1 MMIRKISI
9 FSALSALALMAACT
23 STDDWQGEGDRVPI
37 TLTTAIAP
45 TRTMALT
52 QDEQLLNG
60 ETVYIW
66 ANQEATAGT
75 TVWADNAYLKAW
87 TLTANGT
94 GALTPANDKYY
105 PEKSMSMLALHG
117 NLTYTEGT
125 SAVPTGTLNH
135 SVLTDQS
142 TQANYA
148 KSDLLIWAGSNI
160 TKQATLPLQMHHK
173 LSKIEIQLTSTD
185 FTAAEL
191 NSAVV
196 TITSI
201 KPTATVT
208 IDNSVATTQ
217 GTMGSATGSATTIT
231 PYRADANQPEYEAI
245 IPCGQAKPA
254 TLIHVKM
261 SDETLSFDVNPD
273 APADAAN
280 FLENKRY
287 HYTLTINRKAVAVTT
302 SITDWDVIPT
312 TASTTVAPFTMRLNP
327 LWYVAQYN
335 MAQNKTS
342 FVSEHSTASQYV
354 FTFNDALAANI
365 AGYHVPTRE
374 EQVSIIPSDAT
385 TATGS
390 SVTELPSTSLA
401 DPYEL
406 SEIACNI
413 GGIDVPASTSI
424 FGKYATKD
432 YYAIRFINTSY
443 VSAWHYKWVTSPCNG
458 YLIESYMLQDINTL
472 DQAKAKMAEAGFATT
487 IFTGA
492 YGASLANQKPED
504 KATIQNG
511 FAQRFLPV
519 CGNRSNSSSGTASAN
534 DGTTGY
540 YWSSSPY
547 GPGGFYWYASEGGHL
562 DEGLQTN
569 DRNTYAYSV
578 RLFRSTEASARKTT
592 IAIATT
598 SELAVG
604 DIVCADGSIYA
615 AANASAIA
623 SEGRTPIGII
633 AFVNSKNHDI
643 SIFNNAGDAATES
656 GRGRYAIK
664 STGRAL
670 VICLKHSDTGIKWRT
685 ENTPYSTVYTF
696 IDNTDRSLD
705 TNIEFY
711 RGYDRTEDMATNYAA
726 GTFPAAESA
735 YNYAT
740 LAAPQFTT
748 GWFLPSAGQWRL
760 IVAGLTDYKYLNQST
775 QWSYTYD
782 AAYTGDYLANLVDTK
797 LSAAG
802 TYDATYVNPAS
813 DGYYATSSEYGPS
826 HAAILNWHTAGI
838 ILNGNNRAETNFYVR
853 PVLAF

>member
-148 KSDLLIWAGSNI
+148 KSDLLIWAGNNI

-231 PYRADANQPEYEAI
+231 PYRADANEPEYEAI

-302 SITDWDVIPT
+302 SITDWDVVPA
-312 TASTTVAPFTMRLNP
+312 TAATTVAPFTMRLNP

-335 MAQNKTS
+335 MAQNKIS
-342 FVSEHSTASQYV
+342 FVSEHSTVDQYV
-354 FTFNDALAANI
+354 FGFADANLASVE
-365 AGYHVPTRE
+365 GYHVPSHN
-374 EQVSIIPSDAT
+374 EQISIIPSDNYS
-385 TATGS
+385 TGGG
-390 SVTELPSTSLA
+390 TNIFGLTNALD
-401 DPYEL
+401 DPYAFAEL
-406 SEIACNI
+406 ACNV
-413 GGIDVPASTSI
+413 GGNTVAASTSY
-424 FGKYATKD
+424 FGKKGTGD
-432 YYAIRFINTSY
+432 YYAIRFIGTNY
-443 VSAWHYKWVTSPCNG
+443 ASAWHYKWLTSPCSG
-458 YLIESYMLQDINTL
+458 LLIETYMLSSLMTSSEA
-472 DQAKAKMAEAGFATT
+472 QALLATWKDNAPPV
-487 IFTGA
+487 FTGA
-492 YGASLANQKPED
+492 YDAPMANLTPASTAITP
-504 KATIQNG
+504 NG
-511 FAQRFLPV
+511 YVQRFLPV
-519 CGNRSNSSSGTASAN
+519 SGSNDSETSSIAEHQGLYGSYWTSTDF
-534 DGTTGY
+534 DGTEKWCWAVSETIVKEGY
-540 YWSSSPY
+540 
-547 GPGGFYWYASEGGHL
+547 GVNA
-562 DEGLQTN
+562 
-569 DRNTYAYSV
+569 RSV
-578 RLFRSTEASARKTT
+578 RLFKDVQASARKTT

-615 AANASAIA
+615 AANASDIAI
-623 SEGRTPIGII
+623 EGRTPIGII
-633 AFVNSKNHDI
+633 AFVNDGTDI
-643 SIFNNAGDAATES
+643 GNAATES
-656 GRGRYAIK
+656 GRGRYDVK
-664 STGRAL
+664 SLGRAL
-670 VICLKHSDTGIKWRT
+670 VMCAMNVGGTANNATVGSQYIAGP
-685 ENTPYSTVYTF
+685 NYSTLYAS
-696 IDNTDRSLD
+696 DYSLTSSD
-705 TNIEFY
+705 YYWGFE
-711 RGYDRTEDMATNYAA
+711 RTQAMNSSTW
-726 GTFPAAESA
+726 PAAQAA
-735 YNYAT
+735 YNFAT
-740 LAAPQFTT
+740 LPAPARTT
-748 GWFLPSAGQWRL
+748 GWFLPSVGQIKKILIGLAEIDPADNKPILHSWYTPFDLYVGNINNKLNNLKKAGAS
-760 IVAGLTDYKYLNQST
+760 IVNTFTTDGEHYWSCSDHDQYNTFNGLVTATASGIAIGGYRGTT
-775 QWSYTYD
+775 QTY
-782 AAYTGDYLANLVDTK
+782 
-797 LSAAG
+797 
-802 TYDATYVNPAS
+802 
-813 DGYYATSSEYGPS
+813 
-826 HAAILNWHTAGI
+826 
-838 ILNGNNRAETNFYVR
+838 YVR

>member
-94 GALTPANDKYY
+94 GTLTPANDKYY

-312 TASTTVAPFTMRLNP
+312 TAATTVAPFTMRTNP

-342 FVSEHSTASQYV
+342 FVTEHSTTSQYV

-534 DGTTGY
+534 GGTTGY

-562 DEGLQTN
+562 DEGLQAN

-604 DIVCADGSIYA
+604 DIVCSDGSIYA
-615 AANASAIA
+615 AANASDIAI
-623 SEGRTPIGII
+623 EGRTPIGII
-633 AFVNSKNHDI
+633 AFVNDGTDI
-643 SIFNNAGDAATES
+643 GNAATES
-656 GRGRYAIK
+656 GRGRYDVK
-664 STGRAL
+664 SLGRAL
-670 VICLKHSDTGIKWRT
+670 VMCAMNVGGTANNATVGSQYIAGP
-685 ENTPYSTVYTF
+685 NYSTLYAS
-696 IDNTDRSLD
+696 DYSLTSSD
-705 TNIEFY
+705 YYWGFE
-711 RGYDRTEDMATNYAA
+711 RTQAMNSSTW
-726 GTFPAAESA
+726 PAAQAA
-735 YNYAT
+735 YNFAT
-740 LAAPQFTT
+740 LPAPARTT
-748 GWFLPSAGQWRL
+748 GWFMPSVGQIKKILIGLAEIDPADNKPILHSWYTPFDLYVGNINNKLNNLKKAGAS
-760 IVAGLTDYKYLNQST
+760 IVNTFTTDGEHYWSCSDHDQYNTFNGLVTATASGIAIGGYKGTT
-775 QWSYTYD
+775 QTY
-782 AAYTGDYLANLVDTK
+782 
-797 LSAAG
+797 
-802 TYDATYVNPAS
+802 
-813 DGYYATSSEYGPS
+813 
-826 HAAILNWHTAGI
+826 
-838 ILNGNNRAETNFYVR
+838 YVR

>member
-231 PYRADANQPEYEAI
+231 PYRADANEPEYEAI

-312 TASTTVAPFTMRLNP
+312 TAATTVAPFTMRLNP

-335 MAQNKTS
+335 MAQNKIS
-342 FVSEHSTASQYV
+342 FLTEHSTVDQYV
-354 FTFNDALAANI
+354 FSFADANLASVE
-365 AGYHVPTRE
+365 GYHVPSRE
-374 EQVSIIPSDAT
+374 EQVSIIPSDNAT
-385 TATGS
+385 SGGTKIF
-390 SVTELPSTSLA
+390 SLTNA
-401 DPYEL
+401 LNNPYEYT
-406 SEIACNI
+406 EIASQI
-413 GGIDVPASTSI
+413 GSITTPASTSI
-424 FGKYATKD
+424 FGKNAD
-432 YYAIRFINTSY
+432 NDFYAIRFINTDY
-443 VSAWHYKWVTSPCNG
+443 CSAWHYQWVTSPCNG
-458 YLIESYMLQDINTL
+458 LLIESYLLNNVTTL
-472 DQAKAKMAEAGFATT
+472 TEAKSKMAEAGFTT
-487 IFTGA
+487 TVFT
-492 YGASLANQKPED
+492 SDVANITPETTAITPQGLV
-504 KATIQNG
+504 K
-511 FAQRFLPV
+511 RFLPA
-519 CGNRSNSSSGTASAN
+519 CGNLDSGSGTATNTMQGA
-534 DGTTGY
+534 GGY
-540 YWSSSPY
+540 YYSSTA
-547 GPGGFYWYASEGGHL
+547 FDSENAFSWHFKG
-562 DEGLQTN
+562 DNTN
-569 DRNTYAYSV
+569 LLTGVGIATIGRSV
-578 RLFRSTEASARKTT
+578 RLFKDVQASARKTT

-615 AANASAIA
+615 AANASDIAI
-623 SEGRTPIGII
+623 EGRTPIGII
-633 AFVNSKNHDI
+633 AFVNDGTDI
-643 SIFNNAGDAATES
+643 GNAATES
-656 GRGRYAIK
+656 GRGRYDVK
-664 STGRAL
+664 SLGRAL
-670 VICLKHSDTGIKWRT
+670 VMCAMNVGGTANNATVGSQYIAGP
-685 ENTPYSTVYTF
+685 NYSTLYAS
-696 IDNTDRSLD
+696 DYSLTSSD
-705 TNIEFY
+705 YYWGFE
-711 RGYDRTEDMATNYAA
+711 RTQAMNSSTW
-726 GTFPAAESA
+726 PAAQAA
-735 YNYAT
+735 YNFAT
-740 LAAPQFTT
+740 LPAPARTT
-748 GWFLPSAGQWRL
+748 GWFLPSVGQIKKILIGLAEIDPADNKPILHSWYTPFDLYVGNINNKLNNLKKAGAS
-760 IVAGLTDYKYLNQST
+760 IVNTFTTDGEHYWSCSDHDQYDTFNGLVTATASGIAIGGYKGTT
-775 QWSYTYD
+775 QTY
-782 AAYTGDYLANLVDTK
+782 
-797 LSAAG
+797 
-802 TYDATYVNPAS
+802 
-813 DGYYATSSEYGPS
+813 
-826 HAAILNWHTAGI
+826 
-838 ILNGNNRAETNFYVR
+838 YVR

>member
-148 KSDLLIWAGSNI
+148 KSDLLIWAGSNV

-201 KPTATVT
+201 KPTAAVT

-312 TASTTVAPFTMRLNP
+312 TAATTVAPFTMRLNP

-335 MAQNKTS
+335 MAQNKIS
-342 FVSEHSTASQYV
+342 FLTEHSTTDPYV
-354 FTFNDALAANI
+354 FSFADANLASVE
-365 AGYHVPTRE
+365 GYHVPSRE
-374 EQVSIIPSDAT
+374 EQVSIIPSDNAT
-385 TATGS
+385 SGGTKIF
-390 SVTELPSTSLA
+390 SLTNA
-401 DPYEL
+401 LNNPYEYT
-406 SEIACNI
+406 EIASQI
-413 GGIDVPASTSI
+413 GSITTPASTSI
-424 FGKYATKD
+424 FGKNAD
-432 YYAIRFINTSY
+432 NDFYAIRFINTDY
-443 VSAWHYKWVTSPCNG
+443 CSAWHYQWVTSPCNG
-458 YLIESYMLQDINTL
+458 LLIESYLLNNVTTL
-472 DQAKAKMAEAGFATT
+472 TEAKSKMAAAGFTT
-487 IFTGA
+487 TVFT
-492 YGASLANQKPED
+492 SDVANITPETTAITPQGLV
-504 KATIQNG
+504 K
-511 FAQRFLPV
+511 RFLPA
-519 CGNRSNSSSGTASAN
+519 CGNQDSGSGTALNTMQGAGGYYYSSTALDSENAFSWHFKGDNTNLLTGVGIATIGRSVRLFKDDNRCNGKSLALAEIGDIICTHGKVYSPTTGDLPCGGQKAAMVAYLGSNNDAAGTGPYSESLNHGLAVALTEVANTSGDLGAGALNWTNGVTAASAYKCPAPPNTSGWFMVSAFQIQRIFIGCGSSKSFISNSSSFDTHTDGSLPYANFLTYLSNCGGASVSH
-534 DGTTGY
+534 T
-540 YWSSSPY
+540 YWFSTDYTSSS
-547 GPGGFYWYASEGGHL
+547 
-562 DEGLQTN
+562 T
-569 DRNTYAYSV
+569 AY
-578 RLFRSTEASARKTT
+578 
-592 IAIATT
+592 
-598 SELAVG
+598 
-604 DIVCADGSIYA
+604 IYY
-615 AANASAIA
+615 
-623 SEGRTPIGII
+623 
-633 AFVNSKNHDI
+633 FNSQ
-643 SIFNNAGDAATES
+643 
-656 GRGRYAIK
+656 RY
-664 STGRAL
+664 S
-670 VICLKHSDTGIKWRT
+670 
-685 ENTPYSTVYTF
+685 
-696 IDNTDRSLD
+696 
-705 TNIEFY
+705 
-711 RGYDRTEDMATNYAA
+711 
-726 GTFPAAESA
+726 
-735 YNYAT
+735 
-740 LAAPQFTT
+740 
-748 GWFLPSAGQWRL
+748 
-760 IVAGLTDYKYLNQST
+760 
-775 QWSYTYD
+775 
-782 AAYTGDYLANLVDTK
+782 AAYKTDQN
-797 LSAAG
+797 
-802 TYDATYVNPAS
+802 
-813 DGYYATSSEYGPS
+813 
-826 HAAILNWHTAGI
+826 
-838 ILNGNNRAETNFYVR
+838 YVR

>member
-148 KSDLLIWAGSNI
+148 KSDLLIWAGNNV

-201 KPTATVT
+201 KPTAAVT

-231 PYRADANQPEYEAI
+231 PYRADANEPEYEAI

-312 TASTTVAPFTMRLNP
+312 TAATTVAPFTMRMNP

-335 MAQNKTS
+335 MASSRTS
-342 FVSEHSTASQYV
+342 FVDAHSTSSQYV
-354 FTFNDALAANI
+354 FLASTAATENVAN
-365 AGYHVPTRE
+365 YHLPSLYE
-374 EQVSIIPSDAT
+374 YASIIPTDDET
-385 TATGS
+385 S
-390 SVTELPSTSLA
+390 SGTNVFKISNTLDS
-401 DPYEL
+401 PYEY
-406 SEIACNI
+406 SEIPCNI
-413 GGIDVPASTSI
+413 GGKSIAGPTSYI
-424 FGKYATKD
+424 GKKSSGD
-432 YYAIRFINTSY
+432 CYAIRFIGTPHA
-443 VSAWHYKWVTSPCNG
+443 SAWHYKWTNTPCNG
-458 YLIESYMLQDINTL
+458 LLIESYMLSKDMTVSEAQTLLANWKDNTPPN
-472 DQAKAKMAEAGFATT
+472 
-487 IFTGA
+487 FTGTL
-492 YGASLANQKPED
+492 GASGANLSPETTVIT
-504 KATIQNG
+504 ANG
-511 FAQRFLPV
+511 FVQRFFPAA
-519 CGNRSNSSSGTASAN
+519 GYTNSSNGTANSYV
-534 DGTTGY
+534 GTTAY
-540 YWSSSPY
+540 YWGSQIAGSSNWTMMGANNDPS
-547 GPGGFYWYASEGGHL
+547 L
-562 DEGLQTN
+562 GLQKTTMV
-569 DRNTYAYSV
+569 RGFSI
-578 RLFRSTEASARKTT
+578 RLFKDDYQCSGKS
-592 IAIATT
+592 
-598 SELAVG
+598 LALAEIG
-604 DIVCADGSIYA
+604 DIICTHGKVYSPTTGDLPCGGQKAAMVAYLGS
-615 AANASAIA
+615 
-623 SEGRTPIGII
+623 
-633 AFVNSKNHDI
+633 
-643 SIFNNAGDAATES
+643 NND
-656 GRGRYAIK
+656 
-664 STGRAL
+664 
-670 VICLKHSDTGIKWRT
+670 
-685 ENTPYSTVYTF
+685 
-696 IDNTDRSLD
+696 
-705 TNIEFY
+705 
-711 RGYDRTEDMATNYAA
+711 AA
-726 GTFPAAESA
+726 GTGPYSESLNHGLAVALTEVANTSGDLGAGALNWTNGVTAASA
-735 YNYAT
+735 YKCP
-740 LAAPQFTT
+740 APPNTS
-748 GWFLPSAGQWRL
+748 GWFMVSAFQIQRIFIGCGSSKSFMSSSSSFDTHTDGSLPYANF
-760 IVAGLTDYKYLNQST
+760 LTYLSNCGGTSVSST
-775 QWSYTYD
+775 YWFSTNYTSS
-782 AAYTGDYLANLVDTK
+782 AAYIYYFGFQRY
-797 LSAAG
+797 SAADK
-802 TYDATYVNPAS
+802 TN
-813 DGYYATSSEYGPS
+813 
-826 HAAILNWHTAGI
+826 TA
-838 ILNGNNRAETNFYVR
+838 YVR

>member
-148 KSDLLIWAGSNI
+148 KSDLLIWAGNNI

-231 PYRADANQPEYEAI
+231 PYRADANEPEYEAI

-312 TASTTVAPFTMRLNP
+312 TAATTVAPFTMRLNP

-335 MAQNKTS
+335 MASSRTS
-342 FVSEHSTASQYV
+342 FVDAHSTSSQYV
-354 FTFNDALAANI
+354 FLASTAATENVAN
-365 AGYHVPTRE
+365 YHLPSLYE
-374 EQVSIIPSDAT
+374 YASIIPTDDEIN
-385 TATGS
+385 TGTNVFKIS
-390 SVTELPSTSLA
+390 NTLDS
-401 DPYEL
+401 PYEY
-406 SEIACNI
+406 SEIPCNI
-413 GGIDVPASTSI
+413 GGKSIAGPTSYI
-424 FGKYATKD
+424 GKKSSGD
-432 YYAIRFINTSY
+432 CYAIRFIGTPHA
-443 VSAWHYKWVTSPCNG
+443 SAWHYKWTDTPCNG
-458 YLIESYMLQDINTL
+458 LLIESYMLSMDMTVSEAQTLLANWKDNTPPN
-472 DQAKAKMAEAGFATT
+472 
-487 IFTGA
+487 FTGTL
-492 YGASLANQKPED
+492 GASGANLSPETTVISANGFVQRFFPAAGYTKSSNGTANQSVETT
-504 KATIQNG
+504 AYYWGSQITG
-511 FAQRFLPV
+511 
-519 CGNRSNSSSGTASAN
+519 SSSWTMLAAN
-534 DGTTGY
+534 NE
-540 YWSSSPY
+540 P
-547 GPGGFYWYASEGGHL
+547 FL
-562 DEGLQTN
+562 GLQKTTMV
-569 DRNTYAYSV
+569 RGFPI
-578 RLFRSTEASARKTT
+578 RLFKDVQASARKTT

-604 DIVCADGSIYA
+604 DIVCSDGSIYA

-775 QWSYTYD
+775 QWSYAYD
-782 AAYTGDYLANLVDTK
+782 AAYTGDYLANQVDTK

-838 ILNGNNRAETNFYVR
+838 IFNGHNRALTNFYVR

>member
-148 KSDLLIWAGSNI
+148 KSDLLIWAGNNI

-217 GTMGSATGSATTIT
+217 GTMGSAAGSATTIT

-312 TASTTVAPFTMRLNP
+312 TAATTVAPFTMRLNP

-335 MAQNKTS
+335 MAQNKIS
-342 FVSEHSTASQYV
+342 FVTEHSTVDQYV
-354 FTFNDALAANI
+354 FSFADANLASI
-365 AGYHVPTRE
+365 EGYHVPSHE
-374 EQVSIIPSDAT
+374 EQVSIIPSDN
-385 TATGS
+385 ATGDGTIIMGLS
-390 SVTELPSTSLA
+390 NAL
-401 DPYEL
+401 DNPYAFP
-406 SEIACNI
+406 EIACNV
-413 GGIDVPASTSI
+413 GGSTVAASTSY
-424 FGKYATKD
+424 FGKKGTGD
-432 YYAIRFINTSY
+432 YYAIRFIGTNY
-443 VSAWHYKWVTSPCNG
+443 ASAWHYKWLTSPCSG
-458 YLIESYMLQDINTL
+458 LLIESYILSSLMTSSEA
-472 DQAKAKMAEAGFATT
+472 QALLATWKDNAPPV
-487 IFTGA
+487 FTGA
-492 YGASLANQKPED
+492 YDAPLANLTP
-504 KATIQNG
+504 ASTAITPNG
-511 FAQRFLPV
+511 YVQRFIPA
-519 CGNRSNSSSGTASAN
+519 CGYTSSGNGIAN
-534 DGTTGY
+534 VSVGSYGN
-540 YWSSSPY
+540 YWSSTAIDDTYSWQWRSDLTAVCANNYYKTY
-547 GPGGFYWYASEGGHL
+547 G
-562 DEGLQTN
+562 
-569 DRNTYAYSV
+569 YSV
-578 RLFRSTEASARKTT
+578 RLFKDDNRCNGKS
-592 IAIATT
+592 
-598 SELAVG
+598 LALAEIG
-604 DIVCADGSIYA
+604 DIICTHGKVYSPTTGDLPCGGQKAAMVAYLGS
-615 AANASAIA
+615 
-623 SEGRTPIGII
+623 
-633 AFVNSKNHDI
+633 
-643 SIFNNAGDAATES
+643 NND
-656 GRGRYAIK
+656 
-664 STGRAL
+664 
-670 VICLKHSDTGIKWRT
+670 
-685 ENTPYSTVYTF
+685 
-696 IDNTDRSLD
+696 
-705 TNIEFY
+705 
-711 RGYDRTEDMATNYAA
+711 AA
-726 GTFPAAESA
+726 GTGPYSESLNHGLAVALTEVANTSGDLGAGALNWTNGVTAASA
-735 YNYAT
+735 YKCP
-740 LAAPQFTT
+740 APPNTS
-748 GWFLPSAGQWRL
+748 GWFMVSAFQIQRIFIGCGSSKSFMSNTSSFDTHTNGSLPYANFLTYLSNCGGASASNTYWFSTNYTSSSTAYIYYFNGQR
-760 IVAGLTDYKYLNQST
+760 Y
-775 QWSYTYD
+775 
-782 AAYTGDYLANLVDTK
+782 
-797 LSAAG
+797 SAANK
-802 TYDATYVNPAS
+802 TDQN
-813 DGYYATSSEYGPS
+813 
-826 HAAILNWHTAGI
+826 
-838 ILNGNNRAETNFYVR
+838 YVR

>member
-23 STDDWQGEGDRVPI
+23 STDDWQGEGDRMPI

-148 KSDLLIWAGSNI
+148 KSDLLIWAGSNV

-217 GTMGSATGSATTIT
+217 GTMGSAAGSATTIT
-231 PYRADANQPEYEAI
+231 PYRADANEPEYEAI

-312 TASTTVAPFTMRLNP
+312 TAATTVAPFTMRLNP

-335 MAQNKTS
+335 MAQNKIS
-342 FVSEHSTASQYV
+342 FVTEHSTVDQYV
-354 FTFNDALAANI
+354 FSFADANLASI
-365 AGYHVPTRE
+365 EGYHVPTRE
-374 EQVSIIPSDAT
+374 EQVSIIPSDN
-385 TATGS
+385 ATGGG
-390 SVTELPSTSLA
+390 TKIFSLTNA
-401 DPYEL
+401 LNNPYEYT
-406 SEIACNI
+406 EIASQI
-413 GGIDVPASTSI
+413 GSITTPASTSI
-424 FGKYATKD
+424 FGKNAD
-432 YYAIRFINTSY
+432 NDFYAIRFINTDY
-443 VSAWHYKWVTSPCNG
+443 CSAWHYQWVTSPCNG
-458 YLIESYMLQDINTL
+458 LLIESYLLNNVTTL
-472 DQAKAKMAEAGFATT
+472 TEAKSKMAEAGFTT
-487 IFTGA
+487 TVFT
-492 YGASLANQKPED
+492 SDVANITPETTAITPQGLV
-504 KATIQNG
+504 K
-511 FAQRFLPV
+511 RFLPA
-519 CGNRSNSSSGTASAN
+519 CGNLDSGSGTAKNTMQGA
-534 DGTTGY
+534 GGY
-540 YWSSSPY
+540 YYSST
-547 GPGGFYWYASEGGHL
+547 ALDSENAFSWHFKG
-562 DEGLQTN
+562 DNTN
-569 DRNTYAYSV
+569 LLTGVGTATIGRSV
-578 RLFRSTEASARKTT
+578 RLFKDDNRCNGKS
-592 IAIATT
+592 
-598 SELAVG
+598 LALAEVG
-604 DIVCADGSIYA
+604 DIICTHGKAHSPTTGDLPCGGRKTAIVAYRGAAGTADTSTGSESYTGL
-615 AANASAIA
+615 AIA
-623 SEGRTPIGII
+623 MQDVEGTYAWYTNNTGTCITN
-633 AFVNSKNHDI
+633 AQSS
-643 SIFNNAGDAATES
+643 SITTALSTAGDWAK
-656 GRGRYAIK
+656 G
-664 STGRAL
+664 
-670 VICLKHSDTGIKWRT
+670 
-685 ENTPYSTVYTF
+685 
-696 IDNTDRSLD
+696 IDNTNRL
-705 TNIEFY
+705 
-711 RGYDRTEDMATNYAA
+711 ATAACGSGHVHAAAQAAVNYENTVPHPA
-726 GTFPAAESA
+726 GTS
-735 YNYAT
+735 
-740 LAAPQFTT
+740 Q
-748 GWFLPSAGQWRL
+748 WFLPTIYQWNLMVKAIRGSNEDLLGYPSTGNSNYMVSAFSSWF
-760 IVAGLTDYKYLNQST
+760 TDR
-775 QWSYTYD
+775 
-782 AAYTGDYLANLVDTK
+782 G
-797 LSAAG
+797 G
-802 TYDATYVNPAS
+802 
-813 DGYYATSSEYGPS
+813 
-826 HAAILNWHTAGI
+826 
-838 ILNGNNRAETNFYVR
+838 TNFKDNCCYCASVEYNTEAALLMAFYLGRTGWHHKNVSDYVR

>member
-94 GALTPANDKYY
+94 GALTSANDKYY

-148 KSDLLIWAGSNI
+148 KSDLLIWAGSNV

-231 PYRADANQPEYEAI
+231 PYRADSNQPEYEAI

-312 TASTTVAPFTMRLNP
+312 TAATTVAPFTMRLNP

-342 FVSEHSTASQYV
+342 FVSEHSTVDQYV
-354 FTFNDALAANI
+354 FSFADANLASVE
-365 AGYHVPTRE
+365 GYHVPSHN
-374 EQVSIIPSDAT
+374 EQISIIPSDNYS
-385 TATGS
+385 TGGG
-390 SVTELPSTSLA
+390 TNIFGLTNALD
-401 DPYEL
+401 DPYAFAEL
-406 SEIACNI
+406 ACNV
-413 GGIDVPASTSI
+413 GGNTVAASTSY
-424 FGKYATKD
+424 FGKKGTGD
-432 YYAIRFINTSY
+432 YYAIRFIGTNY
-443 VSAWHYKWVTSPCNG
+443 ASAWHYKWLTSPCKG
-458 YLIESYMLQDINTL
+458 LLIESYILSSLMTSSEA
-472 DQAKAKMAEAGFATT
+472 QALLATWKDNAPPV
-487 IFTGA
+487 FTGA
-492 YGASLANQKPED
+492 YDAPLANLTP
-504 KATIQNG
+504 ASTAITPNG
-511 FAQRFLPV
+511 YVQRFLPLS
-519 CGNRSNSSSGTASAN
+519 GSNDSETSSIAEHQGLYGSYWTSTDF
-534 DGTTGY
+534 DGTEKWCWAVSETVVKEGY
-540 YWSSSPY
+540 
-547 GPGGFYWYASEGGHL
+547 GINA
-562 DEGLQTN
+562 
-569 DRNTYAYSV
+569 RSV
-578 RLFRSTEASARKTT
+578 RLFKDDNRCSGKS
-592 IAIATT
+592 
-598 SELAVG
+598 LALAEIG
-604 DIVCADGSIYA
+604 DIICTHGKVYSPTTGDLPCGGQKAAMVAYLGS
-615 AANASAIA
+615 
-623 SEGRTPIGII
+623 
-633 AFVNSKNHDI
+633 
-643 SIFNNAGDAATES
+643 NND
-656 GRGRYAIK
+656 
-664 STGRAL
+664 
-670 VICLKHSDTGIKWRT
+670 
-685 ENTPYSTVYTF
+685 
-696 IDNTDRSLD
+696 
-705 TNIEFY
+705 
-711 RGYDRTEDMATNYAA
+711 AA
-726 GTFPAAESA
+726 GTGPYSESLNHGLAVALSLVANTSGDPGVGLLNWDNGVTAAGAYKCPAPPNTS
-735 YNYAT
+735 
-740 LAAPQFTT
+740 
-748 GWFLPSAGQWRL
+748 GWFMVSAFQIQRIFNGCGSSKSFISNSNNFDTHTTNSLPYANFLTYLSNCGETTNSNTYWFSTEYAGNQAYIYYFNNQRYSR
-760 IVAGLTDYKYLNQST
+760 AYKTDQ
-775 QWSYTYD
+775 
-782 AAYTGDYLANLVDTK
+782 
-797 LSAAG
+797 
-802 TYDATYVNPAS
+802 YV
-813 DGYYATSSEYGPS
+813 
-826 HAAILNWHTAGI
+826 
-838 ILNGNNRAETNFYVR
+838 VR

>member
-9 FSALSALALMAACT
+9 FSALSALGLMAACT
-23 STDDWQGEGDRVPI
+23 STDDWQGEGDRMPI
-37 TLTTAIAP
+37 TLTTTIAP

-148 KSDLLIWAGSNI
+148 KSDLLIWAGNNI

-231 PYRADANQPEYEAI
+231 PYRADANEPEYEAI

-312 TASTTVAPFTMRLNP
+312 TAATTVAPFTMRLNP

-342 FVSEHSTASQYV
+342 FVSEHSTVDQYV
-354 FTFNDALAANI
+354 FSFADANLASVE
-365 AGYHVPTRE
+365 GYHVPTRE
-374 EQVSIIPSDAT
+374 EQVSIIPSDN
-385 TATGS
+385 ATGGG
-390 SVTELPSTSLA
+390 TKIFSLTNA
-401 DPYEL
+401 LNNPYEYT
-406 SEIACNI
+406 EIASQI
-413 GGIDVPASTSI
+413 GGITTPASTSI
-424 FGKYATKD
+424 FGKNAD
-432 YYAIRFINTSY
+432 NDFYAIRFINTDY
-443 VSAWHYKWVTSPCNG
+443 CSAWHYQWVTSPCNG
-458 YLIESYMLQDINTL
+458 LLIESYLLNNVTTL
-472 DQAKAKMAEAGFATT
+472 TEAKSKMAEAGFTT
-487 IFTGA
+487 TVFT
-492 YGASLANQKPED
+492 SDVANITPETTAITPQGLV
-504 KATIQNG
+504 K
-511 FAQRFLPV
+511 RFLPA
-519 CGNRSNSSSGTASAN
+519 CGNQDSGSGTAKNTMQGA
-534 DGTTGY
+534 GGY
-540 YWSSSPY
+540 YYSST
-547 GPGGFYWYASEGGHL
+547 ALDSENAFSWHFKG
-562 DEGLQTN
+562 DNTN
-569 DRNTYAYSV
+569 LLTGVGIATIGRSV
-578 RLFRSTEASARKTT
+578 RLFKDDNRCSGKSLAL
-592 IAIATT
+592 
-598 SELAVG
+598 SEVG
-604 DIVCADGSIYA
+604 DIICTHGKAHSPTTGDLPCGGRKTAIIAYRGDGEANSNYNNGLAIAMQDVSGMYKWYTANSGSCAAQYSRTSSFLTDLSGIENTNRLATAACGSGHVHAAAQAAVNYENTAPHPAGTSQWFLPTMGQWNLMVKAMTGQSTDLVYNSGNSNYTAAQFNIKIAEAGGSGVVTTSGGTYGSIYWTSIES
-615 AANASAIA
+615 ANDCSWTM
-623 SEGRTPIGII
+623 G
-633 AFVNSKNHDI
+633 FDI
-643 SIFNNAGDAATES
+643 
-656 GRGRYAIK
+656 
-664 STGRAL
+664 GRA
-670 VICLKHSDTGIKWRT
+670 V
-685 ENTPYSTVYTF
+685 
-696 IDNTDRSLD
+696 DRS
-705 TNIEFY
+705 
-711 RGYDRTEDMATNYAA
+711 
-726 GTFPAAESA
+726 
-735 YNYAT
+735 
-740 LAAPQFTT
+740 
-748 GWFLPSAGQWRL
+748 
-760 IVAGLTDYKYLNQST
+760 K
-775 QWSYTYD
+775 
-782 AAYTGDYLANLVDTK
+782 
-797 LSAAG
+797 
-802 TYDATYVNPAS
+802 
-813 DGYYATSSEYGPS
+813 
-826 HAAILNWHTAGI
+826 AIDS
-838 ILNGNNRAETNFYVR
+838 YVR